1 VSSPVR
7 VETRNPHAI
16 RTDVEF
22 HGLVANSTLTL
33 SGLSILI
40 RTNQAVSFMVDFAAK
55 TRRLS
60 ATLCRL
66 HVQSLM

>member
-1 VSSPVR
+1 VSSPVS
-7 VETRNPHAI
+7 VETRNPLAI

-22 HGLVANSTLTL
+22 HGLVANFTLTL

-40 RTNQAVSFMVDFAAK
+40 RTNQPVIFMVDFAAK